1 MAPGRVRLR
10 TDSTTIRHS
19 SASIIHLEM
28 RSRPFCRPML
38 HTAKPK
44 MTVTAIQGPTSKG
57 LASISLNTP
66 PTAWVSSPAKV
77 PVRNLKK

>member
-1 MAPGRVRLR
+1 
-10 TDSTTIRHS
+10 
-19 SASIIHLEM
+19 
-28 RSRPFCRPML
+28 ML
-38 HTAKPK
+38 HTAKPT

-57 LASISLNTP
+57 SASISLNTP